1 MKKSYALI
9 TGASS
14 GIGSEIAISLAERGF
29 NIILTARREERL
41 IALTKDLQ
49 DRYGVHADYVTGDLA
64 SPRNTSRN
72 L

>member
-41 IALTKDLQ
+41 IALTKIFKIGMEFML
-49 DRYGVHADYVTGDLA
+49 TM
-64 SPRNTSRN
+64 
-72 L
+72 

>member
-1 MKKSYALI
+1 MKKLYALI

-49 DRYGVHADYVTGDLA
+49 DRYEFMLTM
-64 SPRNTSRN
+64 
-72 L
+72 